1 MNLEA
6 KKNIDEI
13 SSQFECLKKS
23 KVEFMK
29 LNDEKLQF
37 HSGNLILLLVA
48 VIIINGSTIY
58 YSITQNK
65 NTAEGT
71 QHILS
76 CVYFFWF
83 TTDFDLH
90 NITT

>member
-1 MNLEA
+1 MKKFDDSFEKMNLEA

-29 LNDEKLQF
+29 LNDEKPQF

-58 YSITQNK
+58 YSITQHK
-65 NTAEGT
+65 NTIN
-71 QHILS
+71 Q
-76 CVYFFWF
+76 
-83 TTDFDLH
+83 
-90 NITT
+90 NIKSKTK